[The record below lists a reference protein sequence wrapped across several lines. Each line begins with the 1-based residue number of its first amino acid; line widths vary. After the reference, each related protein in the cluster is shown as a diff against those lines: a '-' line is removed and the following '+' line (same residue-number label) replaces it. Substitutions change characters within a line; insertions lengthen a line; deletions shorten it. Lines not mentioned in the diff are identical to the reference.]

1 MAQQAASGVPERAKQ
16 GAEARRREAWWWTE
30 ASIWTERMVSALG
43 NGVKGGKWYSLMDKV
58 ARPTTLATAWPK
70 VARNH
75 GAAGVDGQSIER
87 FAAQAERY
95 LQELQH
101 RLEQGSYRPHPV
113 KRVEIPKGDGRT
125 RPLGIPTVKSLPPAK
140 AGDRIVQTALKM
152 VIEPIFETQFRPGSY
167 GFRPGRGCKDALREV
182 DRLLKEGFTWV
193 VDADLQ
199 SYFDSIPHDRL
210 MALVAGSISDGQV
223 LSLLEGFLQQDIM
236 KDMARWRPTA
246 GTPQGAVISPLLANL
261 YLHPLDLL
269 MEESGRRM
277 VRYADDFVIL
287 CRTEAEAVAARR
299 QVEAWV
305 AGNGL
310 TLHPDKTRV
319 GDSRQPGQGFDF
331 LGYRFEAGR
340 RLVRKKSLKALKDK
354 VRDLTGRSR
363 GDSLERIVSDL
374 NPLLRGWF
382 GYFQHATPAL
392 FGVLDGFVRRR
403 LRAILR
409 KQEKRPGMGRCT
421 ADHQRWPNAFFA
433 AHGLFTLCTA
443 CEQARHSR

>member
-1 MAQQAASGVPERAKQ
+1 MRQQAASGVPEKATQ
-16 GAEARRREAWWWTE
+16 GAEARRRGKWWWTE

-58 ARPTTLATAWPK
+58 VRPTTLAAAWRK
-70 VARNH
+70 VARNQ

-87 FAAQAERY
+87 FTAQAEQY

-101 RLEQGSYRPHPV
+101 SLETGSYRPHPV

-125 RPLGIPTVKSLPPAK
+125 RPLGIPTVK
-140 AGDRIVQTALKM
+140 DRIVQTALKM

-182 DRLLKEGFTWV
+182 DRVLKAGFTWV

-199 SYFDSIPHDRL
+199 GYFDSIPHDRL
-210 MALVAGSISDGQV
+210 MTLVKGSISDRPV
-223 LSLLEGFLQQDIM
+223 LALIEGFLQQDIM
-236 KDMARWRPTA
+236 KDMARWRPTT

-261 YLHPLDLL
+261 YLHRLDLL
-269 MEESGRRM
+269 MEASGCRM

-287 CRTEAEAVAARR
+287 CRSEAEAVAALR

-305 AGNGL
+305 AVNGL
-310 TLHPDKTRV
+310 TLHPEKTRV
-319 GDSRQPGQGFDF
+319 GDSRQPGQGFEF
-331 LGYRFEAGR
+331 LGYRFETGR

-354 VRDLTGRSR
+354 VRSMTGRSR
-363 GDSLERIVSDL
+363 GDSLERIINDL
-374 NPLLRGWF
+374 NPILRGWF

-392 FGVLDGFVRRR
+392 FGVLDGFTRRR

-409 KQEKRPGMGRCT
+409 KQEKRPGIGRCQ

-433 AHGLFTLCTA
+433 THGLFTLRLA
-443 CEQARHSR
+443 YEQARHSR

>member
-1 MAQQAASGVPERAKQ
+1 MTQQAASGVPEKATQ
-16 GAEARRREAWWWTE
+16 GAEVRRRGQWWWTE

-43 NGVKGGKWYSLMDKV
+43 NGVKGGRWYSLMDKV
-58 ARPTTLATAWPK
+58 VRPTTLEAAWRK

-87 FAAQAERY
+87 FAAQAEQY

-101 RLEQGSYRPHPV
+101 SLEDGSYRPHPV
-113 KRVEIPKGDGRT
+113 KRVEIPKDDGRT
-125 RPLGIPTVKSLPPAK
+125 RPLGIPTVK
-140 AGDRIVQTALKM
+140 DRIVQTALKM

-167 GFRPGRGCKDALREV
+167 GFRPGRSCKDALREV

-199 SYFDSIPHDRL
+199 GYFDSIPHDRL
-210 MALVAGSISDGQV
+210 MALVAGSISDGPV
-223 LSLLEGFLQQDIM
+223 LSLAEGFLQQDIM
-236 KDMARWRPTA
+236 KDMARWRPTT

-269 MEESGRRM
+269 MEQSGRRM

-287 CRTEAEAVAARR
+287 CRTEAEAQVALR
-299 QVEAWV
+299 QVAAWV
-305 AGNGL
+305 AANGL
-310 TLHPDKTRV
+310 ILHPDKTRV

-354 VRDLTGRSR
+354 VRSLTSRSR
-363 GDSLERIVSDL
+363 GDSLGRIVNDL

-409 KQEKRPGMGRCT
+409 KQEKRPGIGRCQ

-433 AHGLFTLCTA
+433 AHGLFTLQMA
-443 CEQARHSR
+443 YEQARHSR

>member
-1 MAQQAASGVPERAKQ
+1 MAQQAASGVPQPATQE
-16 GAEARRREAWWWTE
+16 AETRRRGQWWWAE

-58 ARPTTLATAWPK
+58 VRPTTLAAAWRK

-101 RLEQGSYRPHPV
+101 SLADGSYRPHPV
-113 KRVEIPKGDGRT
+113 KRVEIPKGDGRA
-125 RPLGIPTVKSLPPAK
+125 RPLGIPTVK
-140 AGDRIVQTALKM
+140 DRIVQTALKM
-152 VIEPIFETQFRPGSY
+152 AIEPILETQFRPGSY
-167 GFRPGRGCKDALREV
+167 GFRPGRSCKDALREV
-182 DRLLKEGFTWV
+182 DRLLKDGFAWV

-210 MALVAGSISDGQV
+210 MALVKGSISDGPV
-223 LSLLEGFLQQDIM
+223 LALLEGFLQQDIM
-236 KDMARWRPTA
+236 KGMARWRPTT

-269 MEESGRRM
+269 MEASGCRM

-287 CRTEAEAVAARR
+287 CRSEAEALAALR
-299 QVEAWV
+299 QVTAWV
-305 AGNGL
+305 TANGL

-319 GDSRQPGQGFDF
+319 GDSRQPGQGFEF

-340 RLVRKKSLKALKDK
+340 RLVRKKSLKAFKDK
-354 VRDLTGRSR
+354 MRGLTGRSR
-363 GDSLERIVSDL
+363 GDSLERIVNDL
-374 NPLLRGWF
+374 NPILRGWF
-382 GYFQHATPAL
+382 GYFQQATPAL
-392 FGVLDGFVRRR
+392 FDVLDGFVRRR

-409 KQEKRPGMGRCT
+409 KQDKRPGVGRSK
-421 ADHQRWPNAFFA
+421 ADHQRWPNTFFA
-433 AHGLFTLCTA
+433 AHGLFTLNTA
-443 CEQARHSR
+443 HGQARHSR